1 MPDRKQYPKCFGP
14 YLRYAISTEFDYFK
28 FVDEDKDFKLFLLI
42 EFKTTGRG
50 REFSRQRAT
59 EFVDGINSFL
69 PGIRPSESA
78 YLSPADDNAPY
89 GTLIAPIAAVTTTE
103 DRQGSLSHLWD
114 RFASRVELSMPLKRW
129 ELPRGAK
136 PELDDERKRLPAKK
150 KKSPAKK
157 LLIGILDDGCPFA
170 AAQFLKASASGDP
183 TTRVRAIWDQN
194 VGRNPIPVGTRHFG
208 QAYYFGLEFRRESS
222 AGQIGLDEWMKLHV
236 TKSGANDE
244 DNCYADAGFTRLAP
258 QQSHGAHV
266 MDRLAGGMPPSSR
279 LGPVGTGPGGTVKER
294 RDPPSWN
301 PATDPVCNA
310 DVDVVFVQYS
320 DDCIKDA
327 TGVWLPAYVPA
338 GIRYIM
344 SFADPNV
351 IDRVIINLSWGPTTG
366 PHDGTALLEAALNAL
381 VAQYNGT
388 PGYPQLDIFLAAGNS
403 FPTEEHV
410 TFTADAQ
417 HPDVEWSWRLPPDNS
432 VLCFA
437 EIWMDSAQTPSV
449 TLTSPSGVAVPVAS
463 PVTLGDTMYRL
474 EVGPT
479 VAAPGVVAAEH
490 GDYTV
495 RVSGLGAGAEI
506 HSYAARTDPNLGVII
521 GAKRSYF
528 VDAGWEKTRS
538 ASASCTFEN
547 GEFDKRGSLISRLGT
562 LNGTANVGSVHVA
575 GGFVVLSGRKSL
587 YSSAGPARGNPATRR
602 SGPDYVLPCD
612 ESNVLCGVLAGGTR
626 SGVVFRLIG
635 TSTAA
640 PQFARL
646 FAKGPL
652 PAPIPYPLPSE
663 PERRGLGDLEPP

>member
-1 MPDRKQYPKCFGP
+1 
-14 YLRYAISTEFDYFK
+14 L
-28 FVDEDKDFKLFLLI
+28 
-42 EFKTTGRG
+42 TT
-50 REFSRQRAT
+50 S
-59 EFVDGINSFL
+59 
-69 PGIRPSESA
+69 
-78 YLSPADDNAPY
+78 
-89 GTLIAPIAAVTTTE
+89 GTI
-103 DRQGSLSHLWD
+103 
-114 RFASRVELSMPLKRW
+114 
-129 ELPRGAK
+129 
-136 PELDDERKRLPAKK
+136 
-150 KKSPAKK
+150 
-157 LLIGILDDGCPFA
+157 
-170 AAQFLKASASGDP
+170 
-183 TTRVRAIWDQN
+183 
-194 VGRNPIPVGTRHFG
+194 
-208 QAYYFGLEFRRESS
+208 
-222 AGQIGLDEWMKLHV
+222 
-236 TKSGANDE
+236 DE
-244 DNCYADAGFTRLAP
+244 DNCYADAGFTRLAA

-266 MDRLAGGMPPSSR
+266 MDLLAGSMPLSSR
-279 LGPVGTGPGGTVKER
+279 LGPVGER

-301 PATDPVCNA
+301 PATDPASYA

-388 PGYPQLDIFLAAGNS
+388 PGYPQLDIFLAVGNS
-403 FPTEEHV
+403 FLTEEHV

-417 HPDVEWSWRLPPDNS
+417 HPDVEWTWRLPPDNS

-463 PVTLGDTMYRL
+463 PVVTLGDKMYL
-474 EVGPT
+474 LDVGAT

-495 RVSGLGAGAEI
+495 KVSGLGAGAEI
-506 HSYAARTDPNLGVII
+506 HSYAARTDPNMGVIT

-538 ASASCTFEN
+538 ASASCKFEN
-547 GEFDKRGSLISRLGT
+547 GEFDKAGSLISRLGT
-562 LNGTANVGSVHVA
+562 LNGIATANVGSVHVA
-575 GGFVVLSGRKSL
+575 GGFVVLGGRKSL

-602 SGPDYVLPCD
+602 KGPDYVLPCD
-612 ESNVLCGVLAGGTR
+612 ESNALGGVLAGGTR

-640 PQFARL
+640 PQLARQFVKTTFPQSLL
-646 FAKGPL
+646 FPTL
-652 PAPIPYPLPSE
+652 PPE
-663 PERRGLGDLEPP
+663 PEKRGLGDLEPP

>member
-14 YLRYAISTEFDYFK
+14 YLRYAISTEFDCFK
-28 FVDEDKDFKLFLLI
+28 FVDEDKNFNLFLLI
-42 EFKTTGRG
+42 EFKTTRRG
-50 REFSRQRAT
+50 GEFSPRRAD
-59 EFVDGINSFL
+59 EFVDLINPFL
-69 PGIRPSESA
+69 SGNSPSESA
-78 YLSPADDNAPY
+78 YLTPADDNAPY

-103 DRQGSLSHLWD
+103 DRQRSLSLLWD
-114 RFASRVELSMPLKRW
+114 RFASRVELSMPLKRS

-136 PELDDERKRLPAKK
+136 PALQERKRSSAKK
-150 KKSPAKK
+150 KKSATKK

-170 AAQFLKASASGDP
+170 AAQFLKTSANGDP

-194 VGRNPIPVGTRHFG
+194 AGRNPIPLGTRYFG
-208 QAYYFGLEFRRESS
+208 QAYSSFGLEFRRESS

-236 TKSGANDE
+236 TKSGAIDE
-244 DNCYADAGFTRLAP
+244 DDCYADAGFTRLAP

-266 MDRLAGGMPPSSR
+266 MDLLVGSMPPSSR
-279 LGPVGTGPGGTVKER
+279 LGPVGER

-301 PATDPVCNA
+301 PATDPVCGA

-320 DDCIKDA
+320 DDCINDA

-366 PHDGTALLEAALNAL
+366 PHDGTALLEATLNGL

-388 PGYPQLDIFLAAGNS
+388 PGYPQLDIFLAVGNS
-403 FPTEEHV
+403 FLTEEHV

-417 HPDVEWSWRLPPDNS
+417 HPDVEWTWRLPPDNS
-432 VLCFA
+432 VSCFA

-449 TLTSPSGVAVPVAS
+449 TLTSPSGVAVPLAG
-463 PVTLGDTMYRL
+463 PYPHDGDQMYVL
-474 EVGPT
+474 NVGPT

-490 GDYTV
+490 GDYTI

-506 HSYAARTDPNLGVII
+506 HAYAARTDPNMGVIT

-528 VDAGWEKTRS
+528 VDAGWEKNRS

-547 GEFDKRGSLISRLGT
+547 GEFDKTGSLISRLGT
-562 LNGTANVGSVHVA
+562 LNGIATANVASVHVA
-575 GGFVVLSGRKSL
+575 GGFVVLGGRKSL
-587 YSSAGPARGNPATRR
+587 YASAGPARGNPATRR
-602 SGPDYVLPCD
+602 RGPDYVLPCD
-612 ESNVLCGVLAGGTR
+612 ESNALGGVPAGGTR
-626 SGVVFRLIG
+626 SGVVFSLIG

>member
-14 YLRYAISTEFDYFK
+14 YLLYAISTEFDYFK
-28 FVDEDKDFKLFLLI
+28 FVDEDKDFELFLLI
-42 EFKTTGRG
+42 EFKTTGPG
-50 REFSRQRAT
+50 GEFSRQQAR
-59 EFVDGINSFL
+59 EFVDKINKFL
-69 PGIRPSESA
+69 PPSEPA
-78 YLSPADDNAPY
+78 YLTPADDNAPY
-89 GTLIAPIAAVTTTE
+89 RTLIASIAAVTTTE
-103 DRQGSLSHLWD
+103 DRQESLSDLWD
-114 RFASRVELSMPLKRW
+114 QFASRVELSMPMKRSG
-129 ELPRGAK
+129 LPRGAK
-136 PELDDERKRLPAKK
+136 PEVDDQRKRSPAKK
-150 KKSPAKK
+150 KTSPEKK

-170 AAQFLKASASGDP
+170 AAQFLNVSASGDP

-194 VGRNPIPVGTRHFG
+194 VGKNPIPVGTSHFG
-208 QAYYFGLEFRRESS
+208 QAYSFGLEYRRESS
-222 AGQIGLDEWMKLHV
+222 TGQIGLDEWMKLHL
-236 TKSGANDE
+236 TTSGTIDE
-244 DNCYADAGFTRLAP
+244 DNCYADAGFTRLAA

-266 MDRLAGGMPPSSR
+266 MDLLAGSMPLSSR
-279 LGPVGTGPGGTVKER
+279 LGPVGER

-301 PATDPVCNA
+301 PATDPASYA

-388 PGYPQLDIFLAAGNS
+388 PGYPQLDIFLAVGNS
-403 FPTEEHV
+403 FLTEEHV

-417 HPDVEWSWRLPPDNS
+417 HPDVEWTWRLPPDNS

-463 PVTLGDTMYRL
+463 PVVTLGDKMYL
-474 EVGPT
+474 LDVGAT

-495 RVSGLGAGAEI
+495 KVSGLGAGAEI
-506 HSYAARTDPNLGVII
+506 HSYAARTDPNMGVIT

-538 ASASCTFEN
+538 ASASCKFEN
-547 GEFDKRGSLISRLGT
+547 GEFDKAGSLISRLGT
-562 LNGTANVGSVHVA
+562 LNGIATANVGSVHVA
-575 GGFVVLSGRKSL
+575 GGFVVLGGRKSL

-602 SGPDYVLPCD
+602 KGPDYVLPCD
-612 ESNVLCGVLAGGTR
+612 ESNALGGVLAGGTR

-640 PQFARL
+640 PQLARQFVKTTFPQSLL
-646 FAKGPL
+646 FPTL
-652 PAPIPYPLPSE
+652 PPE
-663 PERRGLGDLEPP
+663 PEKRGLGDLEPP